1 MDPINDTVELRDYIT
16 DFIKRE
22 LIGPDPGSQDVQP
35 NNGEEILRPQDP
47 PRLRYSAGVLFPVQA
62 SVDLRED
69 ANEEEVEVALP
80 VDQDEEE
87 TNGSDSIENYGQAGA
102 GARRGEEALDADQEV
117 NRANEFLPSAMG
129 MSALVDVPEILRVE
143 VSAAQ
148 YVKRELPGH
157 EWINREGKIV
167 PYEPH
172 WRIPIQVEID
182 FESSELL
189 EEGVCS
195 VSKQVVVNDRD
206 TGLEIHVLSRPR
218 GPRHQRLITFTLV
231 NRRTARSQRPHDDEC
246 FFQCKFAVCDPSGAA
261 CFVEYPE
268 RPGPPTDKEEASL
281 RLLYRHR
288 KVYAV
293 GHGCAADW
301 TELEEDRAT
310 QIWSESLPMYE
321 VKPVLPRSI
330 EGLELPMLTLSRES
344 DGTVLELCS
353 RLADEYQ
360 SWIEQQE
367 QRIEVEAPDSLKD
380 IAHEHI
386 ELCRECLKRMQ
397 GGIRLI
403 REDATVR
410 RAFALM
416 NKAMLMQQI
425 HYEISSSQI
434 REWVNK
440 DGGPPELE
448 KSFEQPDYNDPKRRW
463 RPFQLAFV
471 LMTIRSIV
479 EPECE
484 EREIVDLIWF
494 PTGGGKTEAYL
505 GLSAFTILLRRLY
518 DPDNAGTTVLMRY
531 TLRLLTTQQFQRA
544 ASLICALEYL
554 RRKHAP
560 ELGSEPVT
568 IGLWVGGEVTPNK
581 ESVGRNNAVEALNKL
596 QSGERRENP
605 FIVLS
610 CPWCGARMGP
620 VKRRNHIICKG
631 YHQLRNPSRVRFGCD
646 DRACIFSGKDNLP
659 LQVIDEAMYD
669 EPPTLVIGTVDKFA
683 MLPWRPEARRLFGL
697 ESNGRY
703 APPEL
708 VVQDELHLISGPLGS
723 MVGHYETVIDLLCEK
738 KHDGRNIPVKIVAST
753 ATISRA
759 SDQIHS
765 LYSREKSFLFPPQGL
780 SAGDS
785 FFAEEREDM
794 PGRLYTGIFASALPS
809 HVTAQ
814 VNVLSA
820 LFQAIKSAPVD
831 DPKIRDPYWTLMV
844 YFNSLRELGH
854 AATLIQADIRER
866 MNAMWD
872 RLGLTR
878 NLGGEAAAAKR
889 RFINHAI
896 ELTSRI
902 QSSQIPEILQDLFTN
917 YTGDGTRPVD
927 VCLAT
932 NMIQVGLDVPRLSL
946 MAVVGQPKT
955 TSEYIQATSRV
966 GRDQPGLVTT
976 IYNPAKPRDRSH
988 FEHFRAYHQ
997 AMYRHVEPTS
1007 VTPFAVPVRERALH
1021 ALVVTLVRFWGNQAE
1036 REHPSGPP
1044 PRPELLQK
1052 VRDVILSR
1060 VEEVDYDELNRTREE
1075 LDNFIEGWE
1084 RSPHNKYGDFAPP
1097 TEEEVPL
1104 MYPAGSQP
1112 LLAWLDRAIPT
1123 PSSMRN
1129 VDATCDAQMIAV
1141 YPQTAE

>member
-1 MDPINDTVELRDYIT
+1 MDPISETVDLRKYVT
-16 DFIKRE
+16 DFLKRE
-22 LIGPDPGSQDVQP
+22 LIGPDPGFPDVQS
-35 NNGEEILRPQDP
+35 NGEEILRPQDP
-47 PRLRYSAGVLFPVQA
+47 PRLRYSAGVLFPMRA
-62 SVDLRED
+62 SLDLRED
-69 ANEEEVEVALP
+69 ADEQEVEVAPP
-80 VDQDEEE
+80 VDFDEAEAS
-87 TNGSDSIENYGQAGA
+87 GSDSIEDYGRAGVS
-102 GARRGEEALDADQEV
+102 ARRGEEALDADQEV

-129 MSALVDVPEILRVE
+129 MSALVDVPKFLRVE
-143 VSAAQ
+143 VATAK
-148 YVKRELPGH
+148 YAKRELPGR
-157 EWINREGKIV
+157 EWINREGKSV

-172 WRIPIQVEID
+172 WRLPIQIEMD

-189 EEGVCS
+189 GEGIRS
-195 VSKQVVVNDRD
+195 VRKQVVVDDRD
-206 TGLEIHVLSRPR
+206 TGLQVHVLSRPR
-218 GPRHQRLITFTLV
+218 GPERQRLITFTLV
-231 NRRTARSQRPHDDEC
+231 NRRVARSQRPHDDEC
-246 FFQCKFAVCDPSGAA
+246 FFQCKFAVYDPSGSA

-268 RPGPPTDKEEASL
+268 RPGPPTDAEEASL

-288 KVYAV
+288 KIYAV
-293 GHGCAADW
+293 GHGCAPDW
-301 TELEEDRAT
+301 EEPEGSRAT
-310 QIWSESLPMYE
+310 KIWSESLPMYE

-330 EGLELPMLTLSRES
+330 EGLDLPMLTLSREN
-344 DGTVLELCS
+344 DDTVPELCG
-353 RLADEYQ
+353 RLADEYLA
-360 SWIEQQE
+360 WIEQQE
-367 QRIEVEAPDSLKD
+367 QRIENEVPPSLKD
-380 IAHEHI
+380 TAREHMK
-386 ELCRECLKRMQ
+386 LCRECLKRMQ
-397 GGIRLI
+397 GGVRLI
-403 REDATVR
+403 REDETIR

-425 HYEISSSQI
+425 HYEISSRQL
-434 REWVNK
+434 REWVSG

-448 KSFEQPDYNDPKRRW
+448 KPFRQPDYNDPKRRW

-471 LMTIRSIV
+471 LMNLRSIA

-484 EREIVDLIWF
+484 EHEIVDLIWF

-505 GLSAFTILLRRLY
+505 GLSAFTILLRRLR
-518 DPDNAGTTVLMRY
+518 DPGNAGTTVLMRY

-554 RRKHAP
+554 RREQEP
-560 ELGSEPVT
+560 VLGSTPVT
-568 IGLWVGGEVTPNK
+568 IGLWVGGEVTPNRD
-581 ESVGRNNAVEALNKL
+581 STGHNNAVKALSDL
-596 QSGERRENP
+596 QSGARRDNP
-605 FIVLS
+605 FIILS
-610 CPWCGARMGP
+610 CPWCGGQMGP
-620 VKRRNHIICKG
+620 VKRRNHIVCKG
-631 YHQLRNPSRVRFGCD
+631 YNQLRNPSRVRFGCED
-646 DRACIFSGKDNLP
+646 HECAFSGKDSLP
-659 LQVIDEAMYD
+659 LHVIDEAIYG

-723 MVGHYETVIDLLCEK
+723 MVGHYETVIELLCERE
-738 KHDGRNIPVKIVAST
+738 HDGRNIPAKIVAST

-759 SDQIHS
+759 PEQIHS
-765 LYSREKSFLFPPQGL
+765 LYSREKAFLFPPQGL
-780 SAGDS
+780 TAGDS
-785 FFAEEREDM
+785 FFAEEREDR

-820 LFQAIKSAPVD
+820 LLQAIKSAPVV
-831 DPKIRDPYWTLMV
+831 DPEVRDPFWTLMV

-866 MNAMWD
+866 LNAMWD
-872 RLGLTR
+872 RMGLTR
-878 NLGGEAAAAKR
+878 NLGGEEAAAKR
-889 RFINHAI
+889 RFINHAL

-902 QSSQIPEILQDLFTN
+902 QSSQIPETLQELFTA
-917 YTGDGTRPVD
+917 YTGGRDSRPVD

-932 NMIQVGLDVPRLSL
+932 NMIQVGLDVPRLGL

-966 GRDQPGLVTT
+966 GREAPGLVAT

-988 FEHFRAYHQ
+988 FEHFRAYHE
-997 AMYRHVEPTS
+997 AMYRYVEPTS

-1021 ALVVTLVRFWGNQAE
+1021 ALVVTLVRFWGDQAE
-1036 REHPSGPP
+1036 RERPSGPS
-1044 PRPELLQK
+1044 PRRELLQRI
-1052 VRDVILSR
+1052 RDVILKR
-1060 VEEVDYDELNRTREE
+1060 VEKVDCDELDRTQEE
-1075 LDNFIEGWE
+1075 LDSFIEDWE

-1097 TEEEVPL
+1097 TEDVPL
-1104 MYPAGSQP
+1104 MYPAGTQP

-1129 VDATCDAQMIAV
+1129 VDATCDAQMIVA